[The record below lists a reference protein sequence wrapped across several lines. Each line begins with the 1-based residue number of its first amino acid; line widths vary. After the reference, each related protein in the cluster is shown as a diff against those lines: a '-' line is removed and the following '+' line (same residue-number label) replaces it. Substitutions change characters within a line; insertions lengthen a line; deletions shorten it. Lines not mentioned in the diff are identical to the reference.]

1 MPNPKSAV
9 RFPKTQLFQRAAA
22 EEAAKHVAPQPG
34 CANEIP
40 EDPPDASNEL
50 TKTAA
55 AEESA
60 KYVATGLTRESVN
73 TTECPEPIARSRPT
87 IARMARRIWVE
98 MDLAFQSQSQSQ
110 KQK

>member
-60 KYVATGLTRESVN
+60 KYVATHWAN
-73 TTECPEPIARSRPT
+73 
-87 IARMARRIWVE
+87 
-98 MDLAFQSQSQSQ
+98 
-110 KQK
+110 